1 MRFYSS
7 SVSHRCLFGLV
18 LSSALLPAAF
28 ATAQEVTLTSSNG
41 ETVINGTFLSFEDDT
56 YTIRTGLG
64 DLRVPSKGM
73 TCTGSGCVEVVDSI
87 YPDASFSIA
96 GSDTIGLGLMPLLM
110 QTYGDKLGA
119 ESVTTETEVA
129 GQYYVEYIGESGF
142 GDSLDSHFVN
152 ATSSSDAFRAL
163 LDGSANIGMAS
174 RRITPTEARALRADG
189 AGSMIDP
196 NQEHILAVDS
206 LIVITHPDNPVN
218 EMSVDQ
224 LADIYTGKIR
234 NWMELG
240 GPDMPIVVVHRAEG
254 SGTGAL
260 FNQRILGDADA
271 QLSKA
276 AVRMSDNN
284 SVAAIVN
291 AEPSVIGFVG
301 IAFQRGAQAVTLT
314 NDCGIAM
321 SPDAFSARTEEY
333 LLQRRLYLY
342 NRTDSLTAEATDF
355 LNHVQ
360 SSQVDDV
367 ILKSGFVDLGIERR
381 EMPLDGNRA
390 LRLTNKDADTY
401 ERGFL
406 DSLLQ
411 EMANYDRLSTTF
423 RFATA
428 SSRLD
433 ERARIDLER
442 LTAHLEAQPEGTE
455 IRFVGFTDNEGSFEG
470 NLNLSADR
478 AARVMQE
485 VQSYAGE
492 RLTGV
497 SMGVSG
503 YGQLSEA
510 ACNSTDDGRKINR
523 RVEVWIKKS

>member
-1 MRFYSS
+1 MRFKSS
-7 SVSHRCLFGLV
+7 SNSHRCLFGLALSGAL
-18 LSSALLPAAF
+18 LSSTF

-41 ETVINGTFLSFEDDT
+41 ETVINGTFVSFEDDT

-73 TCTGSGCVEVVDSI
+73 TCTGSGCVEIAESI

-110 QTYGDKLGA
+110 QTYGDSLEA
-119 ESVTTETEVA
+119 ESITTETEVE
-129 GQYYVEYIGESGF
+129 GQYYVEYIGDSGF
-142 GDSLDSHFVN
+142 GDSLDSHFVSS
-152 ATSSSDAFRAL
+152 TSSSDAFRAL

-196 NQEHILAVDS
+196 NQEHIIAVDS

-218 EMSVDQ
+218 ELSIDQ
-224 LADIYTGKIR
+224 LADVYTGRIR

-240 GPDMPIVVVHRAEG
+240 GPDLPIVVVHRSVG

-271 QLSKA
+271 TLSKA

-301 IAFQRGAQAVTLT
+301 LAFQRGAQAVTLT
-314 NDCGIAM
+314 NDCGISM

-342 NRTDSLTAEATDF
+342 NRSDSLTPEASDF
-355 LNHVQ
+355 LNHVR
-360 SSQVDDV
+360 SSRVDDV

-390 LRLTNKDADTY
+390 QRLQNKDADTY

-406 DSLLQ
+406 DSLVE
-411 EMANYDRLSTTF
+411 EMTSHDRLSTTF

-442 LTAHLEAQPEGTE
+442 LTGYLEAQPEGTE
-455 IRFVGFTDNEGSFEG
+455 VRFVGFTDNEGSFDG
-470 NLNLSADR
+470 NLNLSVDR
-478 AARVMQE
+478 ATQVMKE
-485 VQSYAGE
+485 FQSYAGD
-492 RLTGV
+492 RVAGV
-497 SMGVSG
+497 SMDVSG

-510 ACNSTDDGRKINR
+510 ACNSSDDGRKINR